1 MKVLNRK
8 KKFESCSEYI
18 NDEDKLNI
26 SQGLYFIRY
35 TGDNEE
41 HGFVKIIKL

>member
-1 MKVLNRK
+1 MKVLSRK
-8 KKFESCSEYI
+8 KKSVNWSEHI

-35 TGDNEE
+35 TGDNGK

>member
-1 MKVLNRK
+1 MKMLAK
-8 KKFESCSEYI
+8 KKKSVNCSEYI

-35 TGDNEE
+35 TGDNGK